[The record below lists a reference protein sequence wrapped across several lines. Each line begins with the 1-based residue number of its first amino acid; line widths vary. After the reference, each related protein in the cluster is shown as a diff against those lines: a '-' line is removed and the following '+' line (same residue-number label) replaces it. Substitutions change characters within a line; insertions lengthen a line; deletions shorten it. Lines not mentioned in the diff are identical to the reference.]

1 MRGSTTPLVGVT
13 ACSTQLGLHPFH
25 IAGEKYVNAVVDGA
39 GCCPLIIP
47 ALGDALPMRQL
58 LSSLDGLMFT
68 GSPSNIEPHHYQG
81 DPSDLGTDHDPKRD
95 ATTLPLM
102 KLALEMGVPVLAI
115 CRGFQE
121 MNVVMGGSLHQ
132 KLHEVGG
139 FIEHR
144 EDKTASVDIQYGISH
159 TVTLEPGGL
168 LCEAWGRTSADVN
181 SVHTQGINQL
191 GKGLRPEATAPDG
204 LIEAFSV
211 IDAKN
216 FALGVQW
223 HPEWMVTKNPFYSA
237 IFEVFGDACRRRAK
251 SREKEYEQ
259 A

>member
-1 MRGSTTPLVGVT
+1 MQCSTTPLVGVT
-13 ACSTQLGLHPFH
+13 GCSAQLGLHPFH
-25 IAGEKYVNAVVDGA
+25 IAGDKYVKGVVDGS

-47 ALGDALPMRQL
+47 ALGDALPMKQL
-58 LSSLDGLMFT
+58 LASFDGLLFT

-81 DPSDLGTDHDPKRD
+81 MPSGTDAHHDPERD

-102 KLALEMGVPVLAI
+102 KAAIEMGVPVLAI

-144 EDKTASVDIQYGISH
+144 EDKTASVGVQYGLSH
-159 TVTLEPGGL
+159 TVTIEPGGL
-168 LCEAWGRTSADVN
+168 LYEAWGRTFAEVN
-181 SVHTQGINQL
+181 SVHTQGIDRL
-191 GKGLRPEATAPDG
+191 GKGLRPEAYAPDG
-204 LIEAFSV
+204 LIEAVSV
-211 IDAKN
+211 IDAKR

-223 HPEWMVTKNPFYSA
+223 HPEWEVTKNPFYSA
-237 IFEVFGDACRRRAK
+237 IFEVFGNACRLRAK
-251 SREKEYEQ
+251 SREKEYE
-259 A
+259 